1 MRWVFLAV
9 LVVHGLIHFM
19 GFAKAFG
26 FAELPQLTTP
36 ISRGMGVLWLVA
48 GLATL
53 AAAAMLPLLPRWWW
67 AAGFVALIASQ
78 IVIVSSW
85 SDAKFGT
92 LANVLLLLGAV
103 HGFYSQGPTSL
114 RAEYAARVAAELA
127 RPPVEGLVS
136 EADLAHLPE
145 PVARYLRLTG
155 SVGQPRVY
163 NFRAKMRGRI
173 RASASAP
180 WMEIEASQVN
190 RLGPDPS
197 RVFFIE
203 ATMNHLPADVLH
215 VYAGPSATMRV
226 RLLSIFQIV
235 EARGPEMDQSETVT
249 LLNDLCIFA
258 PAALIDPALEWE
270 PVDATRARV
279 RYTNGQHTVSAE
291 LVFDE
296 AGQLVDFVSDDRY
309 RSIDDGKRFEL
320 QRWSTPISEYR
331 AFGAR
336 RIGTRG
342 EARYHAP
349 APEGEFSYLE
359 LEILDVEYDLR

>member
-9 LVVHGLIHFM
+9 LLVHGLIHFM
-19 GFAKAFG
+19 GFAKAFR
-26 FAELPQLTTP
+26 FAELPQLVMP
-36 ISRGMGVLWLVA
+36 IGRGMGLVWLAA

-53 AAAAMLPLLPRWWW
+53 GAAAMFQLAPRWWW
-67 AAGFVALIASQ
+67 ALGGAALVLSQLAILASC
-78 IVIVSSW
+78 

-92 LANVLLLLGAV
+92 IANVILLVGAV
-103 HGFYSQGPTSL
+103 HGFFSQGPTSL
-114 RAEYAARVAAELA
+114 RAEYLARVAAELA

-136 EADLAHLPE
+136 EADLAPLPE

-197 RVFFIE
+197 RLFFIE
-203 ATMNHLPADVLH
+203 ATMHHLPADVLH
-215 VYAGPSATMRV
+215 VYTGPSASMRV

-258 PAALIDPALEWE
+258 PAALIDRALQWE
-270 PVDATRARV
+270 AVDATHARV
-279 RYTNGQHTVSAE
+279 RYTNGEHTVRAE
-291 LVFDE
+291 LVFDD

-309 RSIDDGKRFEL
+309 RSLDDGKRFEL
-320 QRWSTPISEYR
+320 QRWSTPIREYR
-331 AFGAR
+331 DFGGRRLGAR
-336 RIGTRG
+336 A

-349 APEGEFSYLE
+349 APEGEFAYLE
-359 LEILDVEYDLR
+359 LEVLDVEYDVR